1 MTKYS
6 KYYEPLAT
14 LIVSILL
21 FQFLFFPGLTIASTI
36 INLITILGIIIWL
49 VSVISLFNG
58 RFSNYFISKVVNIEP
73 GETELDYIP
82 EEEIKK
88 TKKPTSKAKV
98 KKIVAE
104 ASVKDKPKKPKK
116 PEFPMEPHK
125 PRVVTKKSEPTK
137 SKVTPKKK

>member
-14 LIVSILL
+14 LIVSVLL

-36 INLITILGIIIWL
+36 INLITVLGIIVWVVL
-49 VSVISLFNG
+49 SISLFNG

-88 TKKPTSKAKV
+88 TKRPTSKAKV
-98 KKIVAE
+98 KKVVAE
-104 ASVKDKPKKPKK
+104 ASIKEPVKKPKK
-116 PEFPMEPHK
+116 
-125 PRVVTKKSEPTK
+125 TKSEYPLKPHAKVVKESRT
-137 SKVTPKKK
+137 SKPKK